1 MIVQDIEVPE
11 GIAAAIDTAGVHE
24 RDVLNPTPLAI
35 VPECPAEVEYVNV
48 CLLDSLPD
56 PAAGILIVKA
66 LPRLSEVVLI
76 DQLVVAVYGVYCSVP
91 MLYTMIG
98 CRKSTNSRCT
108 NKGSKYRHLEV
119 N

>member
-91 MLYTMIG
+91 DALYDDWLP
-98 CRKSTNSRCT
+98 KE
-108 NKGSKYRHLEV
+108 HQ
-119 N
+119 